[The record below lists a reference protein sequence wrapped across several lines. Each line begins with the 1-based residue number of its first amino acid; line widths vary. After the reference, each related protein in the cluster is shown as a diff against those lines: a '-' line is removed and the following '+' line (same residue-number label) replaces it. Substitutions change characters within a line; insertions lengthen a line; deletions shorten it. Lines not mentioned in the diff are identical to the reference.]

1 MSPAIVPPLSDL
13 SSPQGTFDR
22 DDWAGAFR
30 NVEVEL
36 ENEPLVAVRGEIPP
50 DLSGC
55 LYRNGPGRLERAG
68 RLVHHPFDGDGMIC
82 ALRFSEG
89 GAVFTNR
96 FVRTEGWLAEEAA
109 DQVLYRGVFGT
120 QKPGGPL
127 ANAFDLRLKNIANTH
142 VVRLGDD
149 LLALWEASSPYALD
163 PVTLE
168 TRGLTLLDGVL
179 KSGEAFS
186 AHPRFDPGHHG
197 EPRMVT
203 FGVKTGPRSTLRL
216 MEFATEGPRAG
227 QLVSDRSD
235 RF

>member
-1 MSPAIVPPLSDL
+1 MSPAIVPTLSVL
-13 SSPQGTFDR
+13 PSPQGAYDR

-36 ENEPLVAVRGEIPP
+36 ESEPLVAARGEIPP
-50 DLSGC
+50 DLNGC

-68 RLVHHPFDGDGMIC
+68 RFVHHPFDGDGMIC

-89 GAVFTNR
+89 GALFTNR

-142 VVRLGDD
+142 VVRLGGD
-149 LLALWEASSPYALD
+149 LLALWEASSPHALD
-163 PVTLE
+163 PVTL
-168 TRGLTLLDGVL
+168 
-179 KSGEAFS
+179 
-186 AHPRFDPGHHG
+186 
-197 EPRMVT
+197 
-203 FGVKTGPRSTLRL
+203 
-216 MEFATEGPRAG
+216 
-227 QLVSDRSD
+227 
-235 RF
+235 